1 VRCARCAIL
10 AGKQQ
15 VLMWIHNLHGSMVA
29 PALITPSANPRRKE
43 GFVPEP
49 SAIEGVLRALV
60 EAMEAKEAAEPDLPE
75 WEANARLRDAEA
87 SLLRLYRESGRNHPQ
102 RVAIDIEV
110 VHSSVGPTAVE
121 VA

>member
-1 VRCARCAIL
+1 
-10 AGKQQ
+10 
-15 VLMWIHNLHGSMVA
+15 
-29 PALITPSANPRRKE
+29 
-43 GFVPEP
+43 VPEP

-87 SLLRLYRESGRNHPQ
+87 SLLRLYRESGRNHPPS
-102 RVAIDIEV
+102 VAIEIEV
-110 VHSSVGPTAVE
+110 AHSGVGPTAVE